1 MTATIIQELATF
13 FANILFNGQLTLTY
27 NDFLDV
33 LTWKKVITETTE
45 TWSIGLSPN
54 FAGSICYILAFVVFF
69 LIFVAFIWLIKRI
82 CLAIFDLVSL
92 RG

>member
-69 LIFVAFIWLIKRI
+69 LIFIAFIWLIKRI

>member
-1 MTATIIQELATF
+1 MTAQIIQELATF
-13 FANILFNGQLTLTY
+13 FANILFNGELTLTY
-27 NDFLDV
+27 NSFLDV

-54 FAGSICYILAFVVFF
+54 FAGSICYILAFVVFL
-69 LIFVAFIWLIKRI
+69 LIFVAFIWLIKRL

>member
-13 FANILFNGQLTLTY
+13 FANILFNGELKLTY

-33 LTWKKVITETTE
+33 LTWKKVITDTTE

-54 FAGSICYILAFVVFF
+54 FAGSICYILAFVVFL

>member
-1 MTATIIQELATF
+1 MTAQIIQELATF

-33 LTWKKVITETTE
+33 LSWRKIITESTE
-45 TWSIGLSPN
+45 TWSIGFSPN
-54 FAGSICYILAFVVFF
+54 FASSICYILAFVVFL

>member
-1 MTATIIQELATF
+1 MTSQIIQELAIF
-13 FANILFNGQLTLTY
+13 FANILFNGELSLTY
-27 NDFLDV
+27 NSFLDV

-45 TWSIGLSPN
+45 TWSFGLSPN
-54 FAGSICYILAFVVFF
+54 FASSICYILAFVVFL
-69 LIFVAFIWLIKRI
+69 LIFVAFIWLIKRL

>member
-1 MTATIIQELATF
+1 MTAEIIQELATF
-13 FANILFNGQLTLTY
+13 FANILFNGELALSY

-54 FAGSICYILAFVVFF
+54 FAGSLCYILAFVVFL
-69 LIFVAFIWLIKRI
+69 LIFVGFIWLIKRL
-82 CLAIFDLVSL
+82 CLAIFDLVTF

>member
-1 MTATIIQELATF
+1 MTAEIIQELATF
-13 FANILFNGQLTLTY
+13 FANILFNGELSLSY

-54 FAGSICYILAFVVFF
+54 FAGSLCYILAFVVFL
-69 LIFVAFIWLIKRI
+69 LIFLGFIWLIKRL
-82 CLAIFDLVSL
+82 CLAIFDLVTF

>member
-1 MTATIIQELATF
+1 MTASIIQELATF
-13 FANILFNGQLTLTY
+13 FANILFNGQLTLAP

-54 FAGSICYILAFVVFF
+54 FAGSVCYILAFVVFL
-69 LIFVAFIWLIKRI
+69 LIFVAFIWLIKRL

>member
-1 MTATIIQELATF
+1 MTAQIIQELATF
-13 FANILFNGQLTLTY
+13 FANILFNGELTLAY

-54 FAGSICYILAFVVFF
+54 FAGSICYILAFVVFL
-69 LIFVAFIWLIKRI
+69 LIFLAFIWLIKRL

>member
-1 MTATIIQELATF
+1 MTAQIIQELATF
-13 FANILFNGQLTLTY
+13 FANILFNGELTLTY
-27 NDFLDV
+27 NSFLDV
-33 LTWKKVITETTE
+33 LTWQKVVTETSE

-54 FAGSICYILAFVVFF
+54 FAGSICYILAFVVFG
-69 LIFVAFIWLIKRI
+69 LIFVAFIWLIKRL

>member
-1 MTATIIQELATF
+1 MTAQIIQELATF
-13 FANILFNGQLTLTY
+13 FANILFNGELTLSY
-27 NDFLDV
+27 NSFLDV

-54 FAGSICYILAFVVFF
+54 FAGSICYILAFVVFL
-69 LIFVAFIWLIKRI
+69 LIFVAFIWLIKRL

>member
-1 MTATIIQELATF
+1 MTASIIQELATF
-13 FANILFNGQLTLTY
+13 FANILFNGELTLSY
-27 NDFLDV
+27 NSFLDV
-33 LTWKKVITETTE
+33 LTWQKVVTETTE

-54 FAGSICYILAFVVFF
+54 FAGSLCYLLAFAVFL
-69 LIFVAFIWLIKRI
+69 LIFIAFIWLIKRL